1 MRWNGYREGF
11 AAIGSTCCKGKAE
24 TEVDDDPKHSADSH
38 GAVAGGVGLLRLRSA
53 GAEARAGGKNAG
65 GLLPAAQSAGREAG
79 AHGVVRAQ
87 GAPGGDAV
95 PPERGGQR
103 EGVLLRRDGGGWA
116 GCALLVLIFL
126 GVPLP
131 LYLLAPVLGWV
142 VVSGQVNGAW
152 SKMRLAL
159 EKELPTFLLRMS
171 ATIQAT
177 PNVPEAVADVTASL
191 DPTGPLQA
199 WLKRLLVAMQT
210 GGRKGLEEMRE
221 EAAAISPSLMLA
233 VMELER
239 LWETGGSGYV
249 EAFRLASENLASIL
263 EGRAMAAAKA
273 DGAWGTIRIILLALG
288 GSLVVAMSSSAGGGL
303 FNTPTVQIGLL
314 VALAWAALGWNVIGD
329 MIREVME

>member
-1 MRWNGYREGF
+1 MMHMVSQILMAVSL
-11 AAIGSTCCKGKAE
+11 AALAYYALE
-24 TEVDDDPKHSADSH
+24 
-38 GAVAGGVGLLRLRSA
+38 AVAKNRGRAAKTLADYYQPLTPQEDKPIRTGSFEHKVRLAAMQYRLNVVGKESLYYY
-53 GAEARAGGKNAG
+53 GAMA
-65 GLLPAAQSAGREAG
+65 
-79 AHGVVRAQ
+79 VVAL
-87 GAPGGDAV
+87 A
-95 PPERGGQR
+95 
-103 EGVLLRRDGGGWA
+103 
-116 GCALLVLIFL
+116 ALLVLMFL

-152 SKMRLAL
+152 SKMRMAL

-191 DPTGPLQA
+191 DPNGPLQA
-199 WLKRLLVAMQT
+199 WMKRLLSAMQT

-249 EAFRLASENLASIL
+249 EAFRLASDNLASIL

-273 DGAWGTIRIILLALG
+273 DGAWGTVRVILLALG
-288 GSLVVAMSSSAGGGL
+288 GSLVAAMSSGAGGGL
-303 FNTPTVQIGLL
+303 FNTPAVQFGLL
-314 VALAWAALGWNVIGD
+314 LALAWAALGWNVIGD

>member
-1 MRWNGYREGF
+1 MTMIPQVLMALSLAALAYYALDAFPRRGRAAKTLADYYQPLTPQEGEPVRTGSFEHKVRLAGMQYRLNVV
-11 AAIGSTCCKGKAE
+11 GKE
-24 TEVDDDPKHSADSH
+24 HLYYYSAM
-38 GAVAGGVGLLRLRSA
+38 ALVALV
-53 GAEARAGGKNAG
+53 
-65 GLLPAAQSAGREAG
+65 
-79 AHGVVRAQ
+79 
-87 GAPGGDAV
+87 
-95 PPERGGQR
+95 
-103 EGVLLRRDGGGWA
+103 
-116 GCALLVLIFL
+116 ALLVLVFL

-152 SKMRLAL
+152 SKMRMAL

-191 DPTGPLQA
+191 DPAGPLQA
-199 WLKRLLVAMQT
+199 WMKRLLAAMQT

-249 EAFRLASENLASIL
+249 EAFRLASDNLAAIL

-273 DGAWGTIRIILLALG
+273 DGASGTVRVILLALG
-288 GSLVVAMSSSAGGGL
+288 GSLVVAMSSGAGGGL

-314 VALAWAALGWNVIGD
+314 IALAWAALGWNVIGD

>member
-1 MRWNGYREGF
+1 MMHMVSQILMAVSL
-11 AAIGSTCCKGKAE
+11 AALAYYALE
-24 TEVDDDPKHSADSH
+24 
-38 GAVAGGVGLLRLRSA
+38 AVAKNRGRAAKTLADYYQPLTPQEEKPIRTGSFEHKVRLAAMQYRLNVVGKESLYYY
-53 GAEARAGGKNAG
+53 GAMA
-65 GLLPAAQSAGREAG
+65 
-79 AHGVVRAQ
+79 VVAL
-87 GAPGGDAV
+87 A
-95 PPERGGQR
+95 
-103 EGVLLRRDGGGWA
+103 
-116 GCALLVLIFL
+116 ALLVLMFL

-152 SKMRLAL
+152 SKMRMAL

-191 DPTGPLQA
+191 DPAGPLQA
-199 WLKRLLVAMQT
+199 WMKRLLSAMQT

-249 EAFRLASENLASIL
+249 EAFRLASDNLASIL

-273 DGAWGTIRIILLALG
+273 DGAWGTVRVILLALG
-288 GSLVVAMSSSAGGGL
+288 GSLVAAMSSGAGGGL
-303 FNTPTVQIGLL
+303 FNTPAVQVGLL
-314 VALAWAALGWNVIGD
+314 IALAWAALGWNVIGD

>member
-1 MRWNGYREGF
+1 MMHMVSQ
-11 AAIGSTCCKGKAE
+11 ILM
-24 TEVDDDPKHSADSH
+24 
-38 GAVAGGVGLLRLRSA
+38 AVSLA
-53 GAEARAGGKNAG
+53 
-65 GLLPAAQSAGREAG
+65 
-79 AHGVVRAQ
+79 
-87 GAPGGDAV
+87 
-95 PPERGGQR
+95 
-103 EGVLLRRDGGGWA
+103 
-116 GCALLVLIFL
+116 ALLVLMFL

-152 SKMRLAL
+152 SKMRMAL

-191 DPTGPLQA
+191 DPNGPLQA
-199 WLKRLLVAMQT
+199 WMKRLLSAMQT
-210 GGRKGLEEMRE
+210 GGRKGLEEMSE

-249 EAFRLASENLASIL
+249 EAFRLASDNLASIL

-273 DGAWGTIRIILLALG
+273 DGAWGTVRVVLLALG
-288 GSLVVAMSSSAGGGL
+288 GLLVVAMSSGAGGGL
-303 FNTPTVQIGLL
+303 FNTPAVQVGLL

>member
-1 MRWNGYREGF
+1 MTHTIAQILMAVSLAALAYYALDAVSRNRGRAAKTLADYYQPLTPQENEPIRTGSFEHKMRLAAMQYRLNVVGKESLYYYGAM
-11 AAIGSTCCKGKAE
+11 AAIA
-24 TEVDDDPKHSADSH
+24 A
-38 GAVAGGVGLLRLRSA
+38 AV
-53 GAEARAGGKNAG
+53 
-65 GLLPAAQSAGREAG
+65 
-79 AHGVVRAQ
+79 
-87 GAPGGDAV
+87 
-95 PPERGGQR
+95 
-103 EGVLLRRDGGGWA
+103 
-116 GCALLVLIFL
+116 LLVLMVL
-126 GVPLP
+126 GVPVT
-131 LYLLAPVLGWV
+131 LYLLSPVLGWV
-142 VVSGQVNGAW
+142 VVNGQVNGAW

-177 PNVPEAVADVTASL
+177 PNVPQAAADVTASL
-191 DPTGPLQA
+191 DPSAPLQA
-199 WLKRLLVAMQT
+199 WMKRMLAAMQT
-210 GGRKGLEEMRE
+210 GGRKGLDEMRE

-288 GSLVVAMSSSAGGGL
+288 GSLAVAMSSGAGGGL
-303 FNTPTVQIGLL
+303 FNTPAIQIGLL
-314 VALAWAALGWNVIGD
+314 IALSWAAVGWNVVGD

>member
-1 MRWNGYREGF
+1 MTHTL
-11 AAIGSTCCKGKAE
+11 AQLLMAVSL
-24 TEVDDDPKHSADSH
+24 SALAYYAVE
-38 GAVAGGVGLLRLRSA
+38 AVAKNRRRAAKTLADYYRPPTPQEEKPVRTGSFEHKVRLAAMQYRLNVVGKESLYYYGGM
-53 GAEARAGGKNAG
+53 
-65 GLLPAAQSAGREAG
+65 
-79 AHGVVRAQ
+79 VVVAL
-87 GAPGGDAV
+87 A
-95 PPERGGQR
+95 
-103 EGVLLRRDGGGWA
+103 
-116 GCALLVLIFL
+116 ALLGLMFL

-177 PNVPEAVADVTASL
+177 PNVPQAVADVTASL
-191 DPTGPLQA
+191 DPAGPLQA
-199 WLKRLLVAMQT
+199 WMKRLLAAMQT

-249 EAFRLASENLASIL
+249 EAFRLAADNLASIL

-273 DGAWGTIRIILLALG
+273 DGAWGTVRVILLALG
-288 GSLVVAMSSSAGGGL
+288 GSLVAAMSSGAGGGL
-303 FNTPTVQIGLL
+303 FNTPAVQVGLL

>member
-1 MRWNGYREGF
+1 MTHTTAQILMALSLAAFAYYAVEGLFSRRGRAAKTLADYYQPLSPQEEKPVRTGSFEHKVRLAGMQYRLNVV
-11 AAIGSTCCKGKAE
+11 GKE
-24 TEVDDDPKHSADSH
+24 SLYYY
-38 GAVAGGVGLLRLRSA
+38 GAMVVVGLVAL
-53 GAEARAGGKNAG
+53 
-65 GLLPAAQSAGREAG
+65 
-79 AHGVVRAQ
+79 VV
-87 GAPGGDAV
+87 
-95 PPERGGQR
+95 
-103 EGVLLRRDGGGWA
+103 LM
-116 GCALLVLIFL
+116 FL

-191 DPTGPLQA
+191 DPAGPLQA
-199 WLKRLLVAMQT
+199 WMKRLLAAMQT

-249 EAFRLASENLASIL
+249 EAFRLASDNLASIL

-273 DGAWGTIRIILLALG
+273 DGAWGTVRVILLALG

-303 FNTPTVQIGLL
+303 FSTPAVQMGLL
-314 VALAWAALGWNVIGD
+314 IALAWAVLGWNVIGD

>member
-1 MRWNGYREGF
+1 MTHTL
-11 AAIGSTCCKGKAE
+11 AQLLMAVSL
-24 TEVDDDPKHSADSH
+24 SALAYYAVE
-38 GAVAGGVGLLRLRSA
+38 AVAKNRRRAAKTLADYYRPLTPQEEKPVRTGSFEHKVRLAAMQYRLNVVGKESLYYYGGM
-53 GAEARAGGKNAG
+53 
-65 GLLPAAQSAGREAG
+65 
-79 AHGVVRAQ
+79 VVVAL
-87 GAPGGDAV
+87 A
-95 PPERGGQR
+95 
-103 EGVLLRRDGGGWA
+103 
-116 GCALLVLIFL
+116 ALLGLMFL

-177 PNVPEAVADVTASL
+177 PNVPQAVAEVTASL
-191 DPTGPLQA
+191 DPAGPLQA
-199 WLKRLLVAMQT
+199 WMKRLLAAMQT

-249 EAFRLASENLASIL
+249 EAFRLAADNLASIL

-273 DGAWGTIRIILLALG
+273 DGAWGTVRVILLALG
-288 GSLVVAMSSSAGGGL
+288 GSLVAAMSSGAGGGL
-303 FNTPTVQIGLL
+303 FNTPAVQVGLL

>member
-1 MRWNGYREGF
+1 MTHTLAQLLMAVSL
-11 AAIGSTCCKGKAE
+11 AALAYYALE
-24 TEVDDDPKHSADSH
+24 
-38 GAVAGGVGLLRLRSA
+38 AVAKNRGRAAKTLADYYQPLTPQEEKPIRTGSLEHKVRLAGVQYRLNVVGKEKAYYYGGM
-53 GAEARAGGKNAG
+53 
-65 GLLPAAQSAGREAG
+65 
-79 AHGVVRAQ
+79 VVVAL
-87 GAPGGDAV
+87 A
-95 PPERGGQR
+95 
-103 EGVLLRRDGGGWA
+103 
-116 GCALLVLIFL
+116 ALLALMFL

-152 SKMRLAL
+152 SKMRMAL

-191 DPTGPLQA
+191 DPAGPLQA
-199 WLKRLLVAMQT
+199 WMKRLLTAMQT

-249 EAFRLASENLASIL
+249 EAFRLASDNLASIL

-273 DGAWGTIRIILLALG
+273 DGAWGTVRVILLALG
-288 GSLVVAMSSSAGGGL
+288 GSLVVAMSSGAGGGL
-303 FNTPTVQIGLL
+303 FNTPAVQLGLL
-314 VALAWAALGWNVIGD
+314 LALAWAALGWNVIGD

>member
-1 MRWNGYREGF
+1 
-11 AAIGSTCCKGKAE
+11 
-24 TEVDDDPKHSADSH
+24 
-38 GAVAGGVGLLRLRSA
+38 
-53 GAEARAGGKNAG
+53 
-65 GLLPAAQSAGREAG
+65 
-79 AHGVVRAQ
+79 
-87 GAPGGDAV
+87 
-95 PPERGGQR
+95 
-103 EGVLLRRDGGGWA
+103 
-116 GCALLVLIFL
+116 
-126 GVPLP
+126 
-131 LYLLAPVLGWV
+131 
-142 VVSGQVNGAW
+142 VSGQVNGAW

-199 WLKRLLVAMQT
+199 WMKRLLVAMQT

-273 DGAWGTIRIILLALG
+273 DGAWGTVRVILLALG

-314 VALAWAALGWNVIGD
+314 IALAWAALGWNVIGD

>member
-1 MRWNGYREGF
+1 MTHTL
-11 AAIGSTCCKGKAE
+11 AQLLMAVSL
-24 TEVDDDPKHSADSH
+24 SALAYYAVE
-38 GAVAGGVGLLRLRSA
+38 AVAKNRRRAAKTLADYYRPLTPQEEKPVRTGSFEHKVRLAAMQYRLNVVGKESLYYYGGM
-53 GAEARAGGKNAG
+53 
-65 GLLPAAQSAGREAG
+65 
-79 AHGVVRAQ
+79 VVVAL
-87 GAPGGDAV
+87 A
-95 PPERGGQR
+95 
-103 EGVLLRRDGGGWA
+103 
-116 GCALLVLIFL
+116 ALLGLMFL

-142 VVSGQVNGAW
+142 VVNGQVNGAW

-177 PNVPEAVADVTASL
+177 PNVPQAVADVTASL
-191 DPTGPLQA
+191 DPAGPLQA
-199 WLKRLLVAMQT
+199 WMKRLLAAMQT

-249 EAFRLASENLASIL
+249 EAFRLAADNLASIL

-273 DGAWGTIRIILLALG
+273 DGAWGTVRVILLALG
-288 GSLVVAMSSSAGGGL
+288 GSLVVAMSSGAGGGL
-303 FNTPTVQIGLL
+303 FNTPAVQVGLL

>member
-1 MRWNGYREGF
+1 MTHTIAQILMALSLAALAYYAFEAVVKNRGRTAKTLADYYQPLTPQEEHVVKTGSFEHKVRLAALQYRLN
-11 AAIGSTCCKGKAE
+11 
-24 TEVDDDPKHSADSH
+24 V
-38 GAVAGGVGLLRLRSA
+38 V
-53 GAEARAGGKNAG
+53 
-65 GLLPAAQSAGREAG
+65 GRESLYYYG
-79 AHGVVRAQ
+79 AM
-87 GAPGGDAV
+87 
-95 PPERGGQR
+95 
-103 EGVLLRRDGGGWA
+103 VLV
-116 GCALLVLIFL
+116 ALAALIFLMFL

-177 PNVPEAVADVTASL
+177 PNVPQAVADVTASL
-191 DPTGPLQA
+191 DPSAPLQA
-199 WLKRLLVAMQT
+199 WMKRLLSAMQT

-249 EAFRLASENLASIL
+249 EAFRLASDNLASIL

-273 DGAWGTIRIILLALG
+273 DGAWGTVRVILLALG
-288 GSLVVAMSSSAGGGL
+288 GSLVVAMSSGAGSGL
-303 FNTPTVQIGLL
+303 FNTPAVQFGLL
-314 VALAWAALGWNVIGD
+314 VALAWAAMGWNVIGD

>member
-1 MRWNGYREGF
+1 MTHTL
-11 AAIGSTCCKGKAE
+11 AQLLMAVSL
-24 TEVDDDPKHSADSH
+24 SALAYYAVE
-38 GAVAGGVGLLRLRSA
+38 AVAKNRRRAAKTLADYYRPLTPQEEKPVRTGSFEHKVRLAGLRYRL
-53 GAEARAGGKNAG
+53 NVV
-65 GLLPAAQSAGREAG
+65 GREHLYYYG
-79 AHGVVRAQ
+79 AMVVVAL
-87 GAPGGDAV
+87 A
-95 PPERGGQR
+95 
-103 EGVLLRRDGGGWA
+103 
-116 GCALLVLIFL
+116 ALLGLMFL

-142 VVSGQVNGAW
+142 VVNGQVNGAW

>member
-1 MRWNGYREGF
+1 M
-11 AAIGSTCCKGKAE
+11 
-24 TEVDDDPKHSADSH
+24 VV
-38 GAVAGGVGLLRLRSA
+38 VALA
-53 GAEARAGGKNAG
+53 
-65 GLLPAAQSAGREAG
+65 
-79 AHGVVRAQ
+79 
-87 GAPGGDAV
+87 
-95 PPERGGQR
+95 
-103 EGVLLRRDGGGWA
+103 
-116 GCALLVLIFL
+116 ALLGLMFL

-191 DPTGPLQA
+191 DPAGPLQA
-199 WLKRLLVAMQT
+199 WMKRLLTAMQT

-249 EAFRLASENLASIL
+249 EAFRLAADNLASIL

-273 DGAWGTIRIILLALG
+273 DGAWGTVRVILLALG
-288 GSLVVAMSSSAGGGL
+288 GSLVAAMSSGAGGGL
-303 FNTPTVQIGLL
+303 FNTPAVQVGLL

>member
-1 MRWNGYREGF
+1 MAQTIAQILMALSL
-11 AAIGSTCCKGKAE
+11 AAIAYYAFEAVMKNRGRAAKTLADYYQPLTPQEEKPVRTGSFEHKVRMA
-24 TEVDDDPKHSADSH
+24 AMQY
-38 GAVAGGVGLLRLRSA
+38 RL
-53 GAEARAGGKNAG
+53 NVV
-65 GLLPAAQSAGREAG
+65 GRESLYYYG
-79 AHGVVRAQ
+79 AM
-87 GAPGGDAV
+87 
-95 PPERGGQR
+95 
-103 EGVLLRRDGGGWA
+103 VLVALA
-116 GCALLVLIFL
+116 ALLVLMFL

-177 PNVPEAVADVTASL
+177 PNVPQAVADVTASL
-191 DPTGPLQA
+191 DPSAPLQA
-199 WLKRLLVAMQT
+199 WMKRLLSAMQT

-249 EAFRLASENLASIL
+249 EAFRLASDNLASIL

-273 DGAWGTIRIILLALG
+273 DGAWGTVRVILLALG
-288 GSLVVAMSSSAGGGL
+288 GSLVVAMSSGAGL